1 MSIPSY
7 PYVATHSKAYW
18 KLEDSFGTFDPA
30 AICYSLPWTGK
41 EPAMSPSL
49 LAVKTIGSDQ
59 YNALKKGMRRGDV
72 RLAWALPS
80 EAAALIKEIWEVLAL
95 DLELLYYYDV

>member
-1 MSIPSY
+1 MSTPTY
-7 PYVATHSKAYW
+7 PFVSSKSRAYY

-30 AICYSLPWTGK
+30 AICYSLPWTSK
-41 EPAMSPSL
+41 EPAMNPNL
-49 LAVKTIGSDQ
+49 LAVKKIGSDQ

-95 DLELLYYYDV
+95 DLELL